1 LFISRTEELTKDK
14 MSIVVPDAMHRAGG
28 SFTADKE
35 SMATMDAVPINTE
48 YQDYEEE
55 ELNERVCD
63 EEVMK

>member
-1 LFISRTEELTKDK
+1 